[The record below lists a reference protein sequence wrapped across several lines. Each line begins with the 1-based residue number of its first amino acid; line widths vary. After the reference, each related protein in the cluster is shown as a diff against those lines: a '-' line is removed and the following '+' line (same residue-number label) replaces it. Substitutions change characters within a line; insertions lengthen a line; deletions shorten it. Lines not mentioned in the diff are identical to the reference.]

1 MFLIK
6 KNIYLFVY
14 GCLCFFL
21 CDFCSQYYFCSSTAS
36 SFASI
41 DFLVSVLALTPHVG
55 GLFRGVSP
63 LATEYLLQMLFST
76 VAATKD
82 IKNVKDQYFT
92 S

>member
-6 KNIYLFVY
+6 KKIYLFTVAFVSFSVTFA
-14 GCLCFFL
+14 LNI
-21 CDFCSQYYFCSSTAS
+21 
-36 SFASI
+36 SFAAALLALL
-41 DFLVSVLALTPHVG
+41 DFLLSVLALTPHVG

-76 VAATKD
+76 VAATQD